1 MTRIF
6 RIDNQIIERIGLGGS
21 RISPIKLFERLHHL
35 ILNLDRLPCVTTGSR
50 RLDSLLIQ
58 RIMDG
63 GIGIWDELEITY
75 PYLSLDLI
83 VI

>member
-21 RISPIKLFERLHHL
+21 RISPIKLFERQHRL

>member
-6 RIDNQIIERIGLGGS
+6 RIDNQIIERIGLGGC
-21 RISPIKLFERLHHL
+21 RIGPITLFERQHRL
-35 ILNLDRLPCVTTGSR
+35 ILNLDRLPYIATGSR

-63 GIGIWDELEITY
+63 GIGIWDELNITY
-75 PYLSLDLI
+75 PTTL
-83 VI
+83 V

>member
-6 RIDNQIIERIGLGGS
+6 RIDNQIIERIGLGGC
-21 RISPIKLFERLHHL
+21 RIGPIKLFERQHRI
-35 ILNLDRLPCVTTGSR
+35 ILNLDRLPYVTTGSR

>member
-21 RISPIKLFERLHHL
+21 KISSIQLFESQHRLTL
-35 ILNLDRLPCVTTGSR
+35 KLDRLPYITLGSR

>member
-21 RISPIKLFERLHHL
+21 KISSIKLFERQHRLR
-35 ILNLDRLPCVTTGSR
+35 LNLDRLPYVTTGSR

-63 GIGIWDELEITY
+63 GIGIWDELNIIY
-75 PYLSLDLI
+75 PI
-83 VI
+83 E

>member
-6 RIDNQIIERIGLGGS
+6 RIDNQIIQRIGLGGS
-21 RISPIKLFERLHHL
+21 RISSIKLFERQHRLR
-35 ILNLDRLPCVTTGSR
+35 LNLDRLPYVTTGSR

-63 GIGIWDELEITY
+63 VIGIWDELDIKY
-75 PYLSLDLI
+75 PYLSLELI